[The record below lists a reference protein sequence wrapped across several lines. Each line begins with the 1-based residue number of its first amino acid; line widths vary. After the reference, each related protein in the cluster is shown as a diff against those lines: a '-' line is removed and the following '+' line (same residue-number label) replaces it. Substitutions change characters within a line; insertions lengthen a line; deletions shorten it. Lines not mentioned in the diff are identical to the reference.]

1 MCSGRVDMAHVLRA
15 FSNGMDGVFIG
26 ACHLDECNYVTH
38 GNFIAKNMVLLF
50 KKIMEHIG
58 LHPERLRMQFMSG
71 AEANVFVESTNSFIK
86 TIKELG
92 PLGKNEGLDEKEIR
106 SKLAQV
112 EKRVPYIKITTKEK
126 LKKRL
131 NQDEYEG
138 YFSRDEIA
146 KLFDEAPSYYI
157 QPDKCQACMTCAR
170 RCPVEAIISAK
181 KEVHIIDQEKCIIC
195 GTCIEVCP
203 AKFSAITKIVGH
215 PVPPPPPEGQR
226 AIVKKSNEKEAA

>member
-1 MCSGRVDMAHVLRA
+1 M
-15 FSNGMDGVFIG
+15 
-26 ACHLDECNYVTH
+26 
-38 GNFIAKNMVLLF
+38 
-50 KKIMEHIG
+50 
-58 LHPERLRMQFMSG
+58 
-71 AEANVFVESTNSFIK
+71 
-86 TIKELG
+86 
-92 PLGKNEGLDEKEIR
+92 DEKEIR

-215 PVPPPPPEGQR
+215 PAPPPPPEGQR